1 MTTTQ
6 KQMVGVAVASLVLG
20 ILGLI
25 LIGPLGS
32 IPAVICGH
40 IAKSRIKQNPDI
52 LTGDGMA
59 LAGLILGYVQ
69 IGFMVLMIPL
79 MAAIAIPSFVKARDT
94 SQRNACI
101 NNMRQIDSA
110 KEQWAL
116 TERKM
121 EGDTVDIDAVNEY
134 IKGGVTPSCPAEGKY
149 EYKQIG
155 IDPECSVHGTLSEAM
170 PSRY

>member
-1 MTTTQ
+1 MTTAQ

-40 IAKSRIKQNPDI
+40 VAKSRIKNNPDM

-69 IGFMVLMIPL
+69 IGFMVIMIPL
-79 MAAIAIPSFVKARDT
+79 LAAIAIPSFVKARDT
-94 SQRNACI
+94 AQSNACI
-101 NNMRQIDSA
+101 NNMRMLDSA
-110 KEQWAL
+110 KEQAAMVHNY
-116 TERKM
+116 RD
-121 EGDTVDIDAVNEY
+121 GATVPENEVSEY
-134 IKGGVTPSCPAEGKY
+134 LKNGFSGLVCPKGGRYTINPLGQDPA
-149 EYKQIG
+149 
-155 IDPECSVHGTLSEAM
+155 CSEHGTLSEATN
-170 PSRY
+170 RR